1 MYIPSSHEHV
11 GTRADGMGREDES
24 MRTITVMEPA
34 ALRAL
39 LNEMSDVCLDASV
52 ENTFTAYAE
61 AVGTIE
67 DMIYRTVRELN
78 AAITEAN

>member
-1 MYIPSSHEHV
+1 
-11 GTRADGMGREDES
+11 
-24 MRTITVMEPA
+24 MRTITTMEPA

-52 ENTFTAYAE
+52 ENTFEAYAE
-61 AVGTIE
+61 AVGRIE
-67 DMIYRTVRELN
+67 DMIYRVTRELMS